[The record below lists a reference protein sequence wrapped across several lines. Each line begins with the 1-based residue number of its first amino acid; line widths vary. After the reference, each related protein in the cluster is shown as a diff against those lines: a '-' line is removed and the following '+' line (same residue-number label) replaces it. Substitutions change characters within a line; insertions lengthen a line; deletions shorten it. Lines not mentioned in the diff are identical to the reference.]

1 MVFLIKKL
9 ELDFEKT
16 TQNINIIENLLGC
29 ILGVVMHR
37 KGRIKISKTSLF
49 QVLVGILKR
58 MQNMNNITGI

>member
-16 TQNINIIENLLGC
+16 SKNINIFENLLGC

-37 KGRIKISKTSLF
+37 KGRIKISKMNLF
-49 QVLVGILKR
+49 
-58 MQNMNNITGI
+58 

>member
-16 TQNINIIENLLGC
+16 TQNINIFENLLGC

-49 QVLVGILKR
+49 
-58 MQNMNNITGI
+58 